1 MGKILI
7 ITHSADN
14 DAVTSVMEHLKA
26 AGATPIRFNVDRYPL
41 VTHLT
46 SEFYG
51 TQRRLWLEDGSQT
64 HSLEDLSAVWYR
76 RSYHIADG
84 LDQVL
89 EKPFLGPAAGEIR
102 RTLFGMLES
111 LPCFQLERYSTYR
124 RLDSKEEQLRI
135 AAECGLPTPATCI
148 TNSADRLE
156 AFMKEVN
163 GPVVAKMQSAFA
175 IEQDGLEQVV
185 FTSEIRQDHLAQLP
199 QLRFC
204 PMTFQEKLSKQLEL
218 RVNMVGKE
226 VFAFSIDSQ
235 QQPGAET
242 DWRKEGATLAVQ
254 WRPYTLPEAVTN
266 KLSELMDR
274 YGLNYGAIDLI
285 LTPEGKYYFLELNA
299 AGEFLWLDKLSDG
312 AISRHLAAVL
322 NGTAARRIPLIPSTL

>member
-14 DAVTSVMEHLKA
+14 EAVTSVMGHLEA
-26 AGATPIRFNVDRYPL
+26 AGTTPVRFNVDRYPL
-41 VTHLT
+41 VTRLT
-46 SEFYG
+46 SEYNG
-51 TQRRLWLEDGSQT
+51 HGRRLWLDDGQRT
-64 HSLEDLSAVWYR
+64 QQLEDLDAVWYR

-89 EKPFLGPAAGEIR
+89 EKPFLSPAAGEIR

-111 LPCFQLERYSTYR
+111 LPCFQLERYSVYR
-124 RLDSKEEQLRI
+124 RLDSKEEQLRL
-135 AAECGLPTPATCI
+135 ATECGLLTPATCI
-148 TNSADRLE
+148 TNSPERLE
-156 AFMKEVN
+156 QFMKEVN
-163 GPVVAKMQSAFA
+163 GPIVAKMQSAFA
-175 IEQDGLEQVV
+175 IQQDGQEQVV
-185 FTSEIRQDHLAQLP
+185 FTSEIRANHLEQLP

-204 PMTFQEKLSKQLEL
+204 PMTFQEKLPKALEL

-226 VFAFSIDSQ
+226 IFAFSIDSA

-254 WRPYTLPEAVTN
+254 WRPYALPASVAEG
-266 KLSELMDR
+266 LSRLMER

-299 AGEFLWLDKLSDG
+299 AGEFFWLDKLCDG
-312 AISRHLAAVL
+312 AISRQLAAVL
-322 NGTAARRIPLIPSTL
+322 AGTAERRKPLIP

>member
-14 DAVTSVMEHLKA
+14 DAVTSVMEHLSA
-26 AGATPIRFNVDRYPL
+26 AGATPVRFNVDRYPL
-41 VTHLT
+41 VTRLT
-46 SEFYG
+46 SEFRG
-51 TQRRLWLEDGSQT
+51 HERRLWLEDGSTPQ
-64 HSLEDLSAVWYR
+64 SLEDLSAVWYR

-89 EKPFLGPAAGEIR
+89 EKPFLSPATGEIR

-135 AAECGLPTPATCI
+135 AAECGLLTPATCI
-148 TNSADRLE
+148 TNSPERLE
-156 AFMKEVN
+156 AFMQSVN
-163 GPVVAKMQSAFA
+163 GPIVAKMQSAFA
-175 IEQDGLEQVV
+175 IQQDGQEQVV
-185 FTSEIRQDHLAQLP
+185 FTSEIRQDHLQQLP

-204 PMTFQEKLSKQLEL
+204 PMTFQEKLEKELEL

-226 VFAFSIDSQ
+226 IFAFSIDSQ

-242 DWRKEGATLAVQ
+242 DWRKEGASLAVQ
-254 WRPYTLPEAVTN
+254 WKPYVLPAHVAEG
-266 KLSELMDR
+266 LSRLMDR

-299 AGEFLWLDKLSDG
+299 AGEFFWLDKLCDG
-312 AISRHLAAVL
+312 AISRQLAAVL
-322 NGTAARRIPLIPSTL
+322 AGTAERRQSLIS